1 MEQTV
6 YIDIFFLI
14 NFSMDLLCFFLTS
27 KLLTHPLSLK
37 RTVIAAFLGGVYA
50 CVSLFIALRGI
61 FSALLDIL
69 ACGVMCTV
77 AYKRKGNLK
86 EICQCTVV
94 YAAVS
99 IVLGGAMTVLFSLFN
114 KLGLDRMLG
123 TEEDA
128 DGISVWLFA
137 ILAAVSG
144 GLALFGGAFFK
155 RKSART
161 EGEIEICYGNK
172 NTRFKAFCD
181 SGNLLVEPISAKP
194 CIVVEKSE
202 MERILP
208 CDMAKTIKSGKTEEL
223 STEEIKRIRIIPT
236 GTVGGSSL
244 LYAVRVDEIR
254 INMGKGW
261 SIVDALVAF
270 GEIGKNA
277 YGAKALIPSA
287 VVFGAV

>member
-27 KLLTHPLSLK
+27 KLLANRSSLK
-37 RTVIAAFLGGVYA
+37 RIVIASALGGVYA
-50 CVSLFIALRGI
+50 CVSLFVALRGI
-61 FSALLDIL
+61 ISVLVDIF
-69 ACGVMCTV
+69 ACGAMCAI
-77 AYKRKGNLK
+77 AYKRKGNLG
-86 EICQCTVV
+86 EVCQCSVV

-123 TEEDA
+123 TEDDA

-144 GLALFGGAFFK
+144 CLALFGGAFFK
-155 RKSART
+155 RKSSRT
-161 EGEIEICYGNK
+161 EGEIEIGYESRK
-172 NTRFKAFCD
+172 IRFKAFCD
-181 SGNLLVEPISAKP
+181 SGNLLVEPISGKP
-194 CIVVEKSE
+194 CIIVERGE

-208 CDMAKTIKSGKTEEL
+208 HNMARMIIHGKTEEL
-223 STEEIKRIRIIPT
+223 SAEEVKRIRIIPA

-261 SIVDALVAF
+261 SAVDALVAF

-277 YGAKALIPSA
+277 YGAKALIPSSVA
-287 VVFGAV
+287 FGVV

>member
-27 KLLTHPLSLK
+27 KLLTHQLSVK
-37 RTVIAAFLGGVYA
+37 RVVIASVVGGVYA
-50 CVSLFIALRGI
+50 CVSLFIAFEGI
-61 FSALLDIL
+61 LSVLVDVL

-77 AYKRKGNLK
+77 AYKRKGNLR
-86 EICQCTVV
+86 EVCQCTVV

-99 IVLGGAMTVLFSLFN
+99 IVLGGAMTALFSLFN
-114 KLGLDRMLG
+114 KLGLDKMLG
-123 TEEDA
+123 TAEDA

-144 GLALFGGAFFK
+144 GFALFGGAFFK
-155 RKSART
+155 RKSSRT
-161 EGEIEICYGNK
+161 EGEIEIRYGK
-172 NTRFKAFCD
+172 QRSRFKAFCD

-194 CIVVEKSE
+194 CIIVEKGE

-208 CDMAKTIKSGKTEEL
+208 YGMAKTIRAGKTENLAAED
-223 STEEIKRIRIIPT
+223 IKRIRVIPT
-236 GTVGGSSL
+236 GTVGGGSL

-261 SIVDALVAF
+261 SSADALVAF

-287 VVFGAV
+287 VAFGAV